1 MIVTVFR
8 NRLRPDV
15 QGQYQPTLNRMLE
28 LATAMPGFVA
38 TKTFVADD
46 GERATLV
53 EFADEAS
60 HQAWGRHP
68 EHVQAQ
74 AQGREAFYSEY
85 KLQVCQ
91 VLRESAFKA

>member
-38 TKTFVADD
+38 TKTFVAED

-60 HQAWGRHP
+60 HQAWARHP

-74 AQGREAFYSEY
+74 AQGRAVFYDDY
-85 KLQVCQ
+85 TLQVCK
-91 VLRESAFKA
+91 VLRESNFKA